1 MERGRTGEVFAEF
14 LEVVHERFYLVR
26 RDIGRYMGRF
36 QVSHAGWGRG
46 LWGRGTYRARRANG
60 IGDRSAVS
68 GFADGCGD
76 EGDAG

>member
-36 QVSHAGWGRG
+36 QVSHAEEAFGGEKRVESGRADG
-46 LWGRGTYRARRANG
+46 LGN
-60 IGDRSAVS
+60 RSAVS
-68 GFADGCGD
+68 GLADGCGD